1 MFQNFQVGNSFCPS
15 CEYVLIIIPS
25 TLDLT
30 SCTFNQWKETTFA
43 DCNAP
48 TFPQVHFFTSESHCE
63 RHIESESESERGEEE
78 RRGEERRG
86 EERRGE
92 EKRREEKRKGK
103 RRDWFDMLTPD
114 IGSGTN
120 FDLQRCL
127 SRAKSTPKTLLKCNL
142 IRQCTNHT
150 ICFAKVCIFSVS
162 PSLPPFLPPSFLLP

>member
-1 MFQNFQVGNSFCPS
+1 MEHRLNTLKEIIVMFQNFQVGNSFCPS

-92 EKRREEKRKGK
+92 EKRREKKRKEKRLV
-103 RRDWFDMLTPD
+103 RHVDTRHWLRHE
-114 IGSGTN
+114 
-120 FDLQRCL
+120 L
-127 SRAKSTPKTLLKCNL
+127 
-142 IRQCTNHT
+142 
-150 ICFAKVCIFSVS
+150 
-162 PSLPPFLPPSFLLP
+162 